1 MPQITLHRNHLH
13 VLTAYLAPDNRLLDA
28 TRRTIGYYRWLA
40 AGRIVALIHGQLY
53 AGDVWHG

>member
-1 MPQITLHRNHLH
+1 MPQITLTHNPTH
-13 VLTAYLAPDNRLLDA
+13 VFTAYLAPDHRLLDA

-53 AGDVWHG
+53 AGKVGHG

>member
-1 MPQITLHRNHLH
+1 MPQSILIRNPTHA
-13 VLTAYLAPDNRLLDA
+13 LTAYLAPDHRLLDA

-53 AGDVWHG
+53 AGEVGHA